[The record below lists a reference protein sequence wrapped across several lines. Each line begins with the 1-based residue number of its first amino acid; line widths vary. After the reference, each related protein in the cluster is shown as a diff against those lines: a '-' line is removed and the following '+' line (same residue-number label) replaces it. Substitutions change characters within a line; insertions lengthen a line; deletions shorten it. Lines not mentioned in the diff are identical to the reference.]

1 MVNCLYSIIKLK
13 DNMTSMKTRRNIIKN
28 CQALSLLLANHNS
41 SLIKLSDNI
50 KNLMIIRHK
59 IIKDFRILSQ

>member
-28 CQALSLLLANHNS
+28 YQALSLLLANHNS
-41 SLIKLSDNI
+41 SLIKLSDNM
-50 KNLMIIRHK
+50 KNLTIVRHK